1 MGLALIAIWLCVA
14 YGFRFAS
21 LASLAAAVV
30 FPVGMFYVFG
40 NTPTAWIA
48 VLISALLFW
57 RHRDNIRKLVAGRE
71 STIGR

>member
-1 MGLALIAIWLCVA
+1 MASGSRRWRRWRPAVA
-14 YGFRFAS
+14 
-21 LASLAAAVV
+21 

-40 NTPTAWIA
+40 NTPTTWIA

-71 STIGR
+71 STIGH